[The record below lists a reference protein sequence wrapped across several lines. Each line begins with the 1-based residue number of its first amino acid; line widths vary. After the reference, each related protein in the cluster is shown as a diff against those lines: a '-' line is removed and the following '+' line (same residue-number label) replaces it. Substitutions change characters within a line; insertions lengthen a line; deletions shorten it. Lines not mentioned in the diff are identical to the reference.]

1 MNRPPWRGAT
11 GPAGP
16 AGQWLRRVLGAGPT
30 EERWTPPANVLCH
43 ADLPYGRWPAQRLDL
58 YAPAAASAAPRPVMV
73 WVHGGGWVAGD
84 KARPAMVQHK
94 VQHWLPRGWL
104 LVSLNYRLL
113 PRATPVEQA
122 DDVAQALDV
131 VQRQVHRWGGDA
143 QRVVLM
149 GHSTGAHLA
158 ALVLGR
164 RSAQRSPLPPLQ
176 AAVLVD
182 TAALDVVGLMRGEH
196 LPLHERAFGA
206 DPAQWT
212 AASPWHALQ
221 GALPPCLLLHAADR
235 PESAA
240 QNQAYAER
248 ARQWGSA
255 VQVQALA
262 LGHQALNEQ
271 LGQPGEATAAVDGFL
286 QAQGLP

>member
-1 MNRPPWRGAT
+1 MNPGS
-11 GPAGP
+11 GPAGL
-16 AGQWLRRVLGAGPT
+16 WLRRLLGAA
-30 EERWTPPANVLCH
+30 EEAPAWSVPAGVRCH
-43 ADLPYGRWPAQRLDL
+43 ADLPYGRRPAQRLDL
-58 YAPAAASAAPRPVMV
+58 YAPDAALAEPRPVMV

-94 VQHWLPRGWL
+94 VGHWLPRGWL

-122 DDVAQALDV
+122 DDVAQALAV
-131 VQRQVHRWGGDA
+131 VQQQVHRWGGDGG
-143 QRVVLM
+143 RVVLM

-164 RSAQRSPLPPLQ
+164 RSAGAAPDQGLPPLK

-182 TAALDVVGLMRGEH
+182 TAALDVVALMQGEH
-196 LPLHERAFGA
+196 LPLHDRAFGA
-206 DPAQWT
+206 DPVQWPP
-212 AASPWHALQ
+212 ASPWHALQ
-221 GALPPCLLLHAADR
+221 GPLPPCLLLHSADR
-235 PESAA
+235 PEAAA
-240 QNQAYAER
+240 QALAYADR
-248 ARQWGSA
+248 AQQWGSR
-255 VQVQALA
+255 VQVQGLA

-271 LGQPGEATAAVDGFL
+271 LGQPGEATRAVDSFL